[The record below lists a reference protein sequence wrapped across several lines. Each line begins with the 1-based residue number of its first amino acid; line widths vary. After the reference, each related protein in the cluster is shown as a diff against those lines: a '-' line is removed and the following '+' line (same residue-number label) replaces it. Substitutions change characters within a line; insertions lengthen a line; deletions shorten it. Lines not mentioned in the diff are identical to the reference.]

1 MWKKNQSF
9 PNLEVSRD
17 GRVRSWHNSW
27 GRYVEKKKR
36 LDKDG
41 YETIGTRR
49 ENGKGTTVRVHRL
62 VAETYLINPENKPVV
77 NHLNGIKNDNRVE
90 NLRWSTV
97 TENTQHGYDKLGVRS
112 VMSKRIALYIDG
124 KLFSTYDSMTKFSE
138 ISKLNRNL
146 LEKYE
151 EESEGY
157 LKFDIVEK
165 DSYIHNKPL
174 FKSDINFKSILEIYQ
189 YGDTYYGRVKDI
201 ADMLEVH
208 RSTVSI
214 NLRKGHYKGK
224 TLRKVSIEEYFKYS
238 NNINW

>member
-27 GRYVEKKKR
+27 SRYVEKKKR

-62 VAETYLINPENKPVV
+62 VAETYLANPENKPVV

-97 TENTQHGYDKLGVRS
+97 AENTQHGYDKLGVRS
-112 VMSKRIALYIDG
+112 AKSKRIALYIDG
-124 KLFSTYDSMTKFSE
+124 NFFSTYDSISKFGE

>member
-9 PNLEVSRD
+9 PNLEVTRD
-17 GRVRSWHNSW
+17 GRVRSWHSSW
-27 GRYVEKKKR
+27 GRYVEKKTR
-36 LDKDG
+36 PDKDG

-62 VAETYLINPENKPVV
+62 VAETYLANPENKPVV

-97 TENTQHGYDKLGVRS
+97 AENTQHGYDKLGVRS
-112 VMSKRIALYIDG
+112 AMSKRIALYIDG

-151 EESEGY
+151 EEIEDY

-208 RSTVSI
+208 RSTISI

>member
-62 VAETYLINPENKPVV
+62 VAETYLTNPDNKPVV

-97 TENTQHGYDKLGVRS
+97 AENTQHGYDKLGVRS
-112 VMSKRIALYIDG
+112 AMSKRIALYIDG

-224 TLRKVSIEEYFKYS
+224 TLRKVSIEKYFKYS